1 VGERREGGGE
11 QVEREKKKRGRGRLT
26 FGDELA
32 VDFGRMAEFRQDDH
46 ALADVFAPDA
56 LQGEGGRLA
65 GGADGDGDAFAF
77 DGADGG
83 RRELAE
89 GVGPDEDGVAGVDEA
104 CGLWLS

>member
-1 VGERREGGGE
+1 MV
-11 QVEREKKKRGRGRLT
+11 
-26 FGDELA
+26 
-32 VDFGRMAEFRQDDH
+32 EFRQDDH